1 MDDLLTEYRKT
12 IDNLDDAIIKFL
24 NLRLHYCW
32 FIGKYKRDNN
42 IDSVY
47 DPTREQQIIERLKE
61 KEEFDGLIEAIWP
74 AIFDFAKQIEKSEK

>member
-47 DPTREQQIIERLKE
+47 DPTRE
-61 KEEFDGLIEAIWP
+61 
-74 AIFDFAKQIEKSEK
+74 